1 MKPRRL
7 RLVILLLLGI
17 SISIVPVRAHYALT
31 TPGTCTGHSSSL
43 LPRGQQRIRLVS
55 MRAVS
60 LKSARDYS
68 QGMFEVQPHV
78 SLHTSIAVSLR
89 LAPAY
94 PMCGHATLNCLVHPL
109 RC

>member
-1 MKPRRL
+1 MKPRRS

-31 TPGTCTGHSSSL
+31 TRGTSTGHSSSL
-43 LPRGQQRIRLVS
+43 LPRAQQRIRLVS

-68 QGMFEVQPHV
+68 QGTTEGQPHV
-78 SLHTSIAVSLR
+78 SLHMPVPISLG

-94 PMCGHATLNCLVHPL
+94 PICGHATLNCLVHPL